1 MDNQHKQ
8 IKGYRDLSQT
18 EIDLMNEGKALA
30 EQCGAW
36 IEKLRKMPATS
47 PHMGPFVNP
56 EGAPSLDQ
64 RSVSIGATEL
74 QTGFMW
80 AIRGIAQPST
90 F

>member
-30 EQCGAW
+30 VQVGTW
-36 IEKLRKMPATS
+36 IAKLRELPATA
-47 PHMGPFVNP
+47 PGQAPTVT
-56 EGAPSLDQ
+56 EAGLPSLDQ
-64 RSVSIGATEL
+64 RAVSIGATEL